1 MWRVL
6 TLCGL
11 LWATP
16 VLAQDD
22 RAQTLADIRQE
33 LTILNVEVQ
42 KLKRELSTTG
52 AAGGLTVG
60 GSVLDRVD
68 AIEAQLVRLTGRA
81 EQMQNTVD
89 RVIADGTNRIGD
101 LEFRLVEL
109 EGGDTSK
116 LGQTSTLGGGAAPV
130 VAVPQGL
137 PQGTAQGL
145 PQAGA
150 TPPGGPELAIGE
162 RDDFGRA
169 SEALA
174 KGDFRAAADQFA
186 TFGTAYPGSP
196 LSAEAFLKQGEALE
210 GLGER
215 TPAARA
221 FLAAF
226 SAETAGPFAPDALY
240 RLGNMLG
247 QLGQTQEACVT
258 MTEVGV
264 RFPTAPVVAQAEQA
278 RARIGCN

>member
-1 MWRVL
+1 MRR
-6 TLCGL
+6 GL
-11 LWATP
+11 ILVVALLATP
-16 VLAQDD
+16 VLATPLWAQDD

-52 AAGGLTVG
+52 AAGSFAAG
-60 GSVLDRVD
+60 GSVLNRID
-68 AIEAQLVRLTGRA
+68 AIESQLVQLTGRT
-81 EQMQNTVD
+81 EQMQNTID

-116 LGQTSTLGGGAAPV
+116 LGQTSTLGGGAAPAV
-130 VAVPQGL
+130 TAPVAQPQ
-137 PQGTAQGL
+137 T
-145 PQAGA
+145 
-150 TPPGGPELAIGE
+150 TGPELAIGE
-162 RDDFGRA
+162 RDDFRRA

-186 TFGTAYPGSP
+186 AFGAAYPGSP
-196 LSAEAFLKQGEALE
+196 LSAEAFLKQGEAHE

-215 TPAARA
+215 APAARA
-221 FLAAF
+221 YLAAF
-226 SAETAGPFAPDALY
+226 SAETTGAIAPDALF

-258 MTEVGV
+258 LTEVGA
-264 RFPTAPVVAQAEQA
+264 RFPTAPAVAQAEQA